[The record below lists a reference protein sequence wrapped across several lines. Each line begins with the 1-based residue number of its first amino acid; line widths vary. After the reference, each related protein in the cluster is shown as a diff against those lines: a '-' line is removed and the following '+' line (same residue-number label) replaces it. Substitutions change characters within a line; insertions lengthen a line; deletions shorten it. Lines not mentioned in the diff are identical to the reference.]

1 MVKRLTSLS
10 MSLKDMRTGK
20 LINLIIL
27 LVFIPF
33 LAFTQKDKGQLERE
47 KLENIRKIKETEKI
61 ILETK
66 TKKKATLG
74 QLTALS
80 KQIEAR
86 NNLISSIEKEVEYL
100 DQDINELEQIIASLE
115 QDLVNLKEEYARMI
129 YAASKLNSHYDKL
142 TFIFA
147 AESFN
152 QMVMRVKYFK
162 QYAQARHHQVEQIEK
177 VKASLQSQKKT
188 LAQKKAEKND
198 LIASKTIETENLHHA
213 KIEKN
218 LIVKELSNKEKE
230 LLKEMEASKKS
241 LRKLD
246 KLIADLVRKEIEKMK
261 AKAALENKTGTSVRM
276 TPEAE
281 LLSNNFAGNIT
292 KLPWPV
298 THGTISQKF
307 GRQPHP
313 ILTNVEIDNLGIN
326 ILTLKS
332 EIVRSVFQGKVVTV
346 AEVPG
351 MNKVVMIQHGEFFT
365 VYARLR
371 EVSVEV
377 GEEVTAKESIGEV
390 YTDKNDV
397 SELQFQ
403 IWKNSVKQ
411 DPEKWLF
418 MK

>member
-1 MVKRLTSLS
+1 
-10 MSLKDMRTGK
+10 MRTGK
-20 LINLIIL
+20 LINLIIF
-27 LVFIPF
+27 LVCIPF

-80 KQIEAR
+80 RQIEAR
-86 NNLISSIEKEVEYL
+86 NNLISSIEKEVAYL
-100 DQDINELEQIIASLE
+100 DEDIAELEQIITSLE
-115 QDLVNLKEEYARMI
+115 QDLINLKEEYARMI
-129 YAASKLNSHYDKL
+129 YSASKLNSHYDKL

-162 QYAQARHHQVEQIEK
+162 QYAQARHHQVEQIGK
-177 VKASLQSQKKT
+177 VKSSLLSQKKS

-198 LIASKTIETENLHHA
+198 LIAVKTIETENLNHA
-213 KIEKN
+213 KTEKN
-218 LIVKELSNKEKE
+218 EIVKELSNKEKE
-230 LLKEMEASKKS
+230 LLKDLEASKKS
-241 LRKLD
+241 IRKLD

-261 AKAALENKTGTSVRM
+261 AKAALENKTGTSLRM

-281 LLSNNFAGNIT
+281 LLSNNFAGNAT

-326 ILTLKS
+326 ILTLKN

-351 MNKVVMIQHGEFFT
+351 MNKVIMIQHGEFFT

-371 EVSVEV
+371 SVTVEV

-418 MK
+418 IK

>member
-1 MVKRLTSLS
+1 
-10 MSLKDMRTGK
+10 MRTAK
-20 LINLIIL
+20 LLSLIL
-27 LVFIPF
+27 ALCLPLVSF
-33 LAFTQKDKGQLERE
+33 AQKDKNQLERE
-47 KLENIRKIKETEKI
+47 KQENIRKIKETEKI
-61 ILETK
+61 IQETK
-66 TKKKATLG
+66 TKKKATIG
-74 QLTALS
+74 QLSALS

-86 NNLISSIEKEVEYL
+86 NNLISSIEKEVGNL
-100 DQDINELEQIIASLE
+100 DEEIAELEQIITSLE
-115 QDLVNLKEEYARMI
+115 QDLVNLKAEYARMI

-152 QMVMRVKYFK
+152 QMVMRVKYFQ
-162 QYAQARHHQVEQIEK
+162 QYAQARQHQVEQIEK

-188 LAQKKAEKND
+188 LSRKKAEKNT
-198 LIASKTIETENLHHA
+198 LIASKTIETENLNQV
-213 KIEKN
+213 KKEKN
-218 LIVKELSNKEKE
+218 MVVRELSQKETE
-230 LLKEMEASKKS
+230 LLKELEASKKS
-241 LRKLD
+241 IRKLD
-246 KLIADLVRKEIEKMK
+246 KLIADLVKKEIEKMK
-261 AKAALENKTGTSVRM
+261 AKAALENKSGNTGSVKM

-281 LLSNNFAGNIT
+281 LLSNNFAGNIS

-313 ILTNVEIDNLGIN
+313 VLTGVEIDNLGIN

-332 EIVRSVFQGKVVTV
+332 EPVRSVFQGKVVTV

-365 VYARLR
+365 VYARLKS
-371 EVSVEV
+371 VSVEV
-377 GEEVTAKESIGEV
+377 GEEVEAKESIGEV

-411 DPEKWLF
+411 DPEKWLYI
-418 MK
+418 K

>member
-1 MVKRLTSLS
+1 MFRNG
-10 MSLKDMRTGK
+10 MRTDK
-20 LINLIIL
+20 LILLFLSLAIL
-27 LVFIPF
+27 PMI
-33 LAFTQKDKGQLERE
+33 AFGQKDKNQLEKER
-47 KLENIRKIKETEKI
+47 LESIRKIKETEKI
-61 ILETK
+61 IQETK
-66 TKKKATLG
+66 TKKNATLG
-74 QLTALS
+74 QLSALN

-86 NNLISSIEKEVEYL
+86 NDLITSIGKEVKYMNQE
-100 DQDINELEQIIASLE
+100 ISELEQIIGSLE

-129 YAASKLNSHYDKL
+129 YAASKLSSHYDKL

-162 QYAQARHHQVEQIEK
+162 QYAKARQHQVEQIER
-177 VKASLQSQKKT
+177 VKASLLSQKKT
-188 LAQKKAEKND
+188 LAQKKAEKNN
-198 LIASKTIETENLHHA
+198 LMTEQVVETQNLNQV
-213 KIEKN
+213 KSEKN
-218 LIVKELSNKEKE
+218 VIVKELSNKEKE
-230 LLKEMEASKKS
+230 LLKDLEASKKS
-241 LRKLD
+241 IRKLD
-246 KLIADLVRKEIEKMK
+246 KLIADLVKREIEKMK
-261 AKAALENKTGTSVRM
+261 AKAALENKTGTGTSLKM

-281 LLSNNFAGNIT
+281 LLSNNFAGNVS

-298 THGTISQKF
+298 LHGTISQKF

-313 ILTNVEIDNLGIN
+313 VLTNVEIDNLGIN

-332 EIVRSVFQGKVVTV
+332 EPVRSVFQGKVVTV

-365 VYARLR
+365 VYAKLR
-371 EVSVEV
+371 SVSVEV
-377 GEEVTAKESIGEV
+377 GEEVDAKESIGEV

-418 MK
+418 IK

>member
-1 MVKRLTSLS
+1 
-10 MSLKDMRTGK
+10 MSLKDLRTGK
-20 LINLIIL
+20 LIRLLIFL
-27 LVFIPF
+27 SCFPLV
-33 LAFTQKDKGQLERE
+33 ASAQRDKGQLEKE
-47 KLENIRKIKETEKI
+47 KLENIRKIKETEQI
-61 ILETK
+61 IQETK
-66 TKKKATLG
+66 TKKNATLG

-86 NNLISSIEKEVEYL
+86 NDLISSIEKEVEYL
-100 DQDINELEQIIASLE
+100 DKEIMELEQIITSLE
-115 QDLVNLKEEYARMI
+115 QDLINLKAEYARMI

-152 QMVMRVKYFK
+152 QMVMRIKYFK

-177 VKASLQSQKKT
+177 VKASLQSQKKN
-188 LAQKKAEKND
+188 LAQKKSEKND
-198 LIASKTIETENLHHA
+198 LIAAKTIETENLHHA
-213 KIEKN
+213 KTEKN
-218 LIVKELSNKEKE
+218 QIVKELSNKEKE
-230 LLKEMEASKKS
+230 LLKDLEASKKS
-241 LRKLD
+241 IRKLD
-246 KLIADLVRKEIEKMK
+246 KLIADLVKKEIEKMK
-261 AKAALENKTGTSVRM
+261 AKAMLENKTGSPTSLRM

-281 LLSNNFAGNIT
+281 LLSTSFAGNIS

-313 ILTNVEIDNLGIN
+313 VLSNVEIDNLGIN

-332 EIVRSVFQGKVVTV
+332 ETVRSVFQGKVVTV

-365 VYARLR
+365 VYARLKSA
-371 EVSVEV
+371 SVDV
-377 GEEVTAKESIGEV
+377 GEEVDAKEPIGEV

-403 IWKNSVKQ
+403 IWKNSIKQ

-418 MK
+418 IK

>member
-1 MVKRLTSLS
+1 MFRKG
-10 MSLKDMRTGK
+10 MRTDK
-20 LINLIIL
+20 LILLFLSLAIL
-27 LVFIPF
+27 PTI
-33 LAFTQKDKGQLERE
+33 AFGQKDKNQLEKER
-47 KLENIRKIKETEKI
+47 LESIRKIKETEKI
-61 ILETK
+61 IQETK
-66 TKKKATLG
+66 TKKNATLG
-74 QLTALS
+74 QLTALN

-86 NNLISSIEKEVEYL
+86 NDLITSIGKEVEYM
-100 DQDINELEQIIASLE
+100 DQEISELEQIIGSLE

-129 YAASKLNSHYDKL
+129 YAASKLSSHYDKL

-162 QYAQARHHQVEQIEK
+162 QYAKARQHQVEQIER
-177 VKASLQSQKKT
+177 VKASLLSQKKT
-188 LAQKKAEKND
+188 LAQKKAEKNN
-198 LIASKTIETENLHHA
+198 LISEQVVETENLNQV
-213 KIEKN
+213 KSEKN
-218 LIVKELSNKEKE
+218 VIVKELSNKEKE
-230 LLKEMEASKKS
+230 LLKDLEASKKS
-241 LRKLD
+241 IRKLD
-246 KLIADLVRKEIEKMK
+246 KLIADLVKREIEKMK
-261 AKAALENKTGTSVRM
+261 AKAALENKTGTSTSLKM

-281 LLSNNFAGNIT
+281 LLSNNFAGNVS

-298 THGTISQKF
+298 SHGTISQKF

-313 ILTNVEIDNLGIN
+313 VLTNVEIDNLGIN

-332 EIVRSVFQGKVVTV
+332 EPVRSVFQGKVVTV

-365 VYARLR
+365 VYAKLR
-371 EVSVEV
+371 SVSVEV
-377 GEEVTAKESIGEV
+377 GEEVDAKESIGEV

-418 MK
+418 IK

>member
-1 MVKRLTSLS
+1 

-20 LINLIIL
+20 ATTLLIL
-27 LVFIPF
+27 LICFPFI
-33 LAFTQKDKGQLERE
+33 AFSQRDKGQLEKE
-47 KLENIRKIKETEKI
+47 KQENIRKIKETELI
-61 ILETK
+61 IQETK

-80 KQIEAR
+80 RQIEAR
-86 NNLISSIEKEVEYL
+86 NNLIGSIEKEVKYL
-100 DQDINELEQIIASLE
+100 NEEISELEQIIALLE
-115 QDLVNLKEEYARMI
+115 QDLINLKDEYARMI
-129 YAASKLNSHYDKL
+129 YAASKLNSSYDKL

-152 QMVMRVKYFK
+152 QMVMRIKYFK
-162 QYAQARHHQVEQIEK
+162 QYSQTRNHQVEQIEK
-177 VKASLQSQKKT
+177 VKLSLESQKKI
-188 LAQKKAEKND
+188 LARKKAEKNS
-198 LIASKTIETENLHHA
+198 LIAVKTIETKNLNQV
-213 KIEKN
+213 KTEKN
-218 LIVKELSNKEKE
+218 LIVKELSDKEKDLLRE
-230 LLKEMEASKKS
+230 LEASKKAI
-241 LRKLD
+241 RKLD

-261 AKAALENKTGTSVRM
+261 AKAALENKAGATSSRM

-281 LLSNNFAGNIT
+281 LLSNNFAGNAT

-298 THGTISQKF
+298 SHGTISQKF

-313 ILTNVEIDNLGIN
+313 VLSNVEIDNLGIN

-332 EIVRSVFQGKVVTV
+332 ETVRAVFQGKVVTV

-365 VYARLR
+365 VYAKLKS
-371 EVSVEV
+371 VSVEV
-377 GEEVTAKESIGEV
+377 GEDVDAKEPIGEV

-411 DPEKWLF
+411 DPEKWL
-418 MK
+418 K

>member
-1 MVKRLTSLS
+1 
-10 MSLKDMRTGK
+10 MSQRDLRTGR
-20 LINLIIL
+20 LICLLI
-27 LVFIPF
+27 F
-33 LAFTQKDKGQLERE
+33 LACLPSVVSAQKDKGQLEKE
-47 KLENIRKIKETEKI
+47 KLENIRKIKETEQI
-61 ILETK
+61 IQETK

-80 KQIEAR
+80 RQIEAR
-86 NNLISSIEKEVEYL
+86 NDLISSIEKEVKYL
-100 DQDINELEQIIASLE
+100 DEEIAELEQIIATLE

-129 YAASKLNSHYDKL
+129 YAAYKLNSHYDKL
-142 TFIFA
+142 SFIFA

-162 QYAQARHHQVEQIEK
+162 QYASTRQHQVEQIEK
-177 VKASLQSQKKT
+177 VKSSLESQKKKI
-188 LAQKKAEKND
+188 AQKKTEKNN
-198 LIASKTIETENLHHA
+198 LIAAKIIETENLNQV
-213 KIEKN
+213 KSEKN
-218 LIVKELSNKEKE
+218 LIVKELSDKEKD
-230 LLKEMEASKKS
+230 LLRDLEANKKS

-246 KLIADLVRKEIEKMK
+246 KLIADLVKKEIEKMK
-261 AKAALENKTGTSVRM
+261 AKAALENKTGSATNLRM

-281 LLSNNFAGNIT
+281 LLSNNFAGNAS

-298 THGTISQKF
+298 MHGTISQKF

-313 ILTNVEIDNLGIN
+313 VLTNVEIDNLGIN

-332 EIVRSVFQGKVVTV
+332 ETVRSVFQGKVVTV

-351 MNKVVMIQHGEFFT
+351 MNKVIMIQHGEFFT
-365 VYARLR
+365 VYAKLR
-371 EVSVEV
+371 SASVEV
-377 GEEVTAKESIGEV
+377 GEEVDAKEPIGEV

-411 DPEKWLF
+411 DPEKWLYL
-418 MK
+418 K

>member
-1 MVKRLTSLS
+1 
-10 MSLKDMRTGK
+10 MRTDK
-20 LINLIIL
+20 LISLFLSLVIL
-27 LVFIPF
+27 PMI
-33 LAFTQKDKGQLERE
+33 AFGQKDKNQLEKER
-47 KLENIRKIKETEKI
+47 LESIRKIKETEKI
-61 ILETK
+61 IQETK
-66 TKKKATLG
+66 TKKNATLG
-74 QLTALS
+74 QLTALN

-86 NNLISSIEKEVEYL
+86 NDLITSIGKEVEYM
-100 DQDINELEQIIASLE
+100 DQEILELEQIIGSLE

-162 QYAQARHHQVEQIEK
+162 QYAKTRQHQVEQIER
-177 VKASLQSQKKT
+177 VKASLLSQKKT
-188 LAQKKAEKND
+188 LAQKKTEKNE
-198 LIASKTIETENLHHA
+198 LITEKVVETENLNQV
-213 KIEKN
+213 KSEKN
-218 LIVKELSNKEKE
+218 VIVKELSNKEKE
-230 LLKEMEASKKS
+230 LLKDLEASKKS
-241 LRKLD
+241 IRKLD
-246 KLIADLVRKEIEKMK
+246 KLIADLVKREIEKMK
-261 AKAALENKTGTSVRM
+261 AKAALENKTGTGTSLKM

-281 LLSNNFAGNIT
+281 LLSNNFAGNVS

-298 THGTISQKF
+298 LHGTISQKF

-313 ILTNVEIDNLGIN
+313 VLTNVEIDNLGIN
-326 ILTLKS
+326 ILTLKG
-332 EIVRSVFQGKVVTV
+332 EPVRSVFQGKVVTV

-365 VYARLR
+365 VYAKLR
-371 EVSVEV
+371 SVSVEV
-377 GEEVTAKESIGEV
+377 GEEVDAKESIGEV

-418 MK
+418 IK

>member
-1 MVKRLTSLS
+1 

-20 LINLIIL
+20 LICLLTFLIC
-27 LVFIPF
+27 FPF
-33 LAFTQKDKGQLERE
+33 LAFAQKDKGQLEKE
-47 KLENIRKIKETEKI
+47 KQENIRKIKETEKI
-61 ILETK
+61 IQETK

-80 KQIEAR
+80 RQIEAR
-86 NNLISSIEKEVEYL
+86 NNLIVSIEKEVAYL
-100 DQDINELEQIIASLE
+100 DEDITELEQIITSLE

-162 QYAQARHHQVEQIEK
+162 QYAKARHHQVEQIEK
-177 VKASLQSQKKT
+177 VKSSLLSQKKS

-198 LIASKTIETENLHHA
+198 LIAVKTIETENLNHA
-213 KIEKN
+213 KIQKKEMVN
-218 LIVKELSNKEKE
+218 ELSHKEKE
-230 LLKEMEASKKS
+230 LLKELEASKKS
-241 LRKLD
+241 IRKLD
-246 KLIADLVRKEIEKMK
+246 KLIADLVKKEIEKMK
-261 AKAALENKTGTSVRM
+261 AKAALENSKTGTTSLRM

-281 LLSNNFAGNIT
+281 LLSNSFAGNVT

-332 EIVRSVFQGKVVTV
+332 ETVRSVFQGKVVTV

-365 VYARLR
+365 VYARLKS
-371 EVSVEV
+371 VSVEV

>member
-152 QMVMRVKYFK
+152 QMVMRVQYFK

-218 LIVKELSNKEKE
+218 LKELSNKEKE

>member
-1 MVKRLTSLS
+1 
-10 MSLKDMRTGK
+10 MRKGK
-20 LINLIIL
+20 LLSLLIFLTCLPSI
-27 LVFIPF
+27 VF
-33 LAFTQKDKGQLERE
+33 AQKNKGQLERE
-47 KLENIRKIKETEKI
+47 RLENIKKIKETEQI
-61 ILETK
+61 IQETK
-66 TKKKATLG
+66 RKKEATLG

-80 KQIEAR
+80 RQIEAR
-86 NNLISSIEKEVEYL
+86 KDLISSIEKEVEYL
-100 DQDINELEQIIASLE
+100 DEEITELEQIIASLE
-115 QDLVNLKEEYARMI
+115 QDLIDLKAEYARMV

-147 AESFN
+147 AENFN

-162 QYAQARHHQVEQIEK
+162 QYAQTRQHQVEQIEK
-177 VKASLQSQKKT
+177 VKSSLESQKKS
-188 LAQKKAEKND
+188 LARKKSEKNN
-198 LIASKTIETENLHHA
+198 LITAKIIETKSLNHV
-213 KIEKN
+213 KTEKN
-218 LIVKELSNKEKE
+218 QIVKELSNKEKD
-230 LLKEMEASKKS
+230 LLRDLEASKKS
-241 LRKLD
+241 IRKLD
-246 KLIADLVRKEIEKMK
+246 KLIADLVKKEIEKMK
-261 AKAALENKTGTSVRM
+261 AKAALENKTGNTASLRM

-281 LLSNNFAGNIT
+281 LLSNSFAGNAS

-332 EIVRSVFQGKVVTV
+332 ETVRSVFQGKVVTV

-371 EVSVEV
+371 SVSVEV

>member
-1 MVKRLTSLS
+1 
-10 MSLKDMRTGK
+10 MSLKDMRKGK
-20 LINLIIL
+20 LLSLLIFLTCLPSI
-27 LVFIPF
+27 VF
-33 LAFTQKDKGQLERE
+33 AQKNKGQLERE
-47 KLENIRKIKETEKI
+47 RLENIKKIKETEQI
-61 ILETK
+61 IQETK
-66 TKKKATLG
+66 RKKEATLG

-80 KQIEAR
+80 RQIEAR
-86 NNLISSIEKEVEYL
+86 KDLISSIEKEVEYL
-100 DQDINELEQIIASLE
+100 DEEITELEQIIASLE
-115 QDLVNLKEEYARMI
+115 QDLIDLKAEYARMV

-147 AESFN
+147 AENFN

-162 QYAQARHHQVEQIEK
+162 QYAQTRQHQVEQIEK
-177 VKASLQSQKKT
+177 VKSSLESQKKS
-188 LAQKKAEKND
+188 LARKKSEKNN
-198 LIASKTIETENLHHA
+198 LITAKIIETKSLNHV
-213 KIEKN
+213 KTEKN
-218 LIVKELSNKEKE
+218 QIVKELSNKEKD
-230 LLKEMEASKKS
+230 LLRDLEASKKS
-241 LRKLD
+241 IRKLD
-246 KLIADLVRKEIEKMK
+246 KLIADLVKKEIEKMK
-261 AKAALENKTGTSVRM
+261 AKAALENKTGNTASLRM

-281 LLSNNFAGNIT
+281 LLSNSFAGNAS

-332 EIVRSVFQGKVVTV
+332 ETVRSVFQGKVVTV

-371 EVSVEV
+371 SVSVEV

>member
-1 MVKRLTSLS
+1 
-10 MSLKDMRTGK
+10 MRTDK
-20 LINLIIL
+20 LI
-27 LVFIPF
+27 F
-33 LAFTQKDKGQLERE
+33 LFLSLAIFPMIAFGQKDKNQLEKERQE
-47 KLENIRKIKETEKI
+47 SIRKIKETEKI
-61 ILETK
+61 IQETK
-66 TKKKATLG
+66 TKKNATLG
-74 QLTALS
+74 QLTALN

-86 NNLISSIEKEVEYL
+86 NDLITSIGKEVEYM
-100 DQDINELEQIIASLE
+100 DQEISELEQIIGSLE

-162 QYAQARHHQVEQIEK
+162 QYARARQHQVEQIER
-177 VKASLQSQKKT
+177 VKASLLSQKKT
-188 LAQKKAEKND
+188 LAQKKAEKNN
-198 LIASKTIETENLHHA
+198 LMTEQVVETENLNQV
-213 KIEKN
+213 KSQKN
-218 LIVKELSNKEKE
+218 VIVKELSNKEKE
-230 LLKEMEASKKS
+230 LLKDLEASKKS
-241 LRKLD
+241 IRKLD
-246 KLIADLVRKEIEKMK
+246 KLIADLVKREIEKMK
-261 AKAALENKTGTSVRM
+261 AKAALENKSGSSTSLKM

-281 LLSNNFAGNIT
+281 LLSNNFAGNVS

-298 THGTISQKF
+298 LHGTISQKF

-313 ILTNVEIDNLGIN
+313 VLTNVEIDNLGIN

-332 EIVRSVFQGKVVTV
+332 EPVRSVFQGKVVTV

-371 EVSVEV
+371 SVSVEV
-377 GEEVTAKESIGEV
+377 GEEVDAKESIGEV

-418 MK
+418 VK